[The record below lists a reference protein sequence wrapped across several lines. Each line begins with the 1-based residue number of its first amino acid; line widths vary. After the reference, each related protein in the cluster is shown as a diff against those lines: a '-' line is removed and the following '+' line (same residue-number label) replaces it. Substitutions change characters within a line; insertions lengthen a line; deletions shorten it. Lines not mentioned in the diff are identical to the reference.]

1 MKKSFLL
8 LITVT
13 LVFLSGCSL
22 LEETTHSLNYAN
34 EASDYINTLSNFAE
48 ETSSLEGQALL
59 SHLESLKGTIEDFM
73 TIDPPTI
80 ATDIHQE
87 LENKSQVLLD
97 TTNNIIDSG
106 ETAVEQ
112 LKQSDLYQTIENIT
126 DLKNQIEALDQ

>member
-59 SHLESLKGTIEDFM
+59 SHLESLKGTIEDFT

>member
-59 SHLESLKGTIEDFM
+59 SHLESFKGTIEDFT